1 MRADGDNSKGEGKSG
16 EGKKWDGR
24 KGEGGEHNFDI
35 LLKKNTT
42 LEKFRERRVSKQLG
56 NS

>member
-1 MRADGDNSKGEGKSG
+1 MRADGDYSKGEGKSG

-24 KGEGGEHNFDI
+24 KGEGGEQNFDI
-35 LLKKNTT
+35 LFKKNIT
-42 LEKFRERRVSKQLG
+42 LETFRERRVSGQLG

>member
-1 MRADGDNSKGEGKSG
+1 MRADGDYSKGEGKSG

-24 KGEGGEHNFDI
+24 KGEGGEQNFDI
-35 LLKKNTT
+35 LFKKNTT
-42 LEKFRERRVSKQLG
+42 LETFRERRVSGQLG